1 MSLLDPS
8 FIKSTPEPSIYR
20 YFGLP
25 ISEKELDCPEIHNVT
40 AIQTNGQTFILRIK
54 VISQQNNIITVRLLD
69 ENEDISVSSQ
79 SSSIIDQFAS
89 SSSFMQSTSSLS
101 SNYGGIAVDL
111 NTLNT
116 LTDHWTDIG
125 HYAGGIEESYQ
136 DTSSSTL
143 NSTISLSISFH
154 SLLNS
159 FLYHTLS
166 MHYGKDLRK
175 VLFY

>member
-40 AIQTNGQTFILRIK
+40 AIQTNGQTFILRII
-54 VISQQNNIITVRLLD
+54 VISQQNNIITARLLD
-69 ENEDISVSSQ
+69 ENEDISISSQ
-79 SSSIIDQFAS
+79 SSNIIDRFAS

-116 LTDHWTDIG
+116 STDHWTDIG

-136 DTSSSTL
+136 QSSSSTM

-159 FLYHTLS
+159 FLYHTLA
-166 MHYGKDLRK
+166 MHYDKDLRK